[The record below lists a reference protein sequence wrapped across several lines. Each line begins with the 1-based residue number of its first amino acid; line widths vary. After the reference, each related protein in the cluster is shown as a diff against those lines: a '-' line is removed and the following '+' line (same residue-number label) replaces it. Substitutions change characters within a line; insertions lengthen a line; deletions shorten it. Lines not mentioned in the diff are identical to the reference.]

1 VLREVSFVILHSV
14 KIIRRSQFRGPKS
27 FRSSDSMAE
36 SQSALDFPFSQRAPS
51 RNSTALTADDFVI
64 FTLTNMDS
72 TAS

>member
-1 VLREVSFVILHSV
+1 VLREVSSVILFSV

-27 FRSSDSMAE
+27 SRGSDWMAE
-36 SQSALDFPFSQRAPS
+36 SQSASDFPFSRRAPS
-51 RNSTALTADDFVI
+51 RNSTALAADDFVI